1 MWVRASSNGTVLFTI
16 TMAANETRTVDAKGS
31 LQLRL
36 GNAGGVDIQLN
47 GKPLGPAGPEGQIR
61 TVQLTSGGFNIVA
74 PSKPA
79 PINPR

>member
-1 MWVRASSNGTVLFTI
+1 
-16 TMAANETRTVDAKGS
+16 
-31 LQLRL
+31 LRL